1 MTFDLGYSDPAWRFA
16 NWSNGE
22 MAKYGEKWAKRMG
35 RSPYPVMTT
44 EDICKMPVGD
54 LFGPNAIMLMWATSP
69 KIADGSAHAVL
80 KAWGFTAVTIG
91 FVWIKMNPSGKG
103 LHMGLGYH
111 SRQNAE
117 FIFIA
122 TRGKGLPRVATD
134 VHSVITYPRG
144 RHSAKPPI
152 ARNRIERLYG
162 DVSRVELF
170 ARDVVPNW
178 SRYGNEVV
186 CSEGTEPLWDYLI
199 PPIEAILD
207 EDEFQGLP
215 VEDTLQTSWDNGEQI
230 RLM

>member
-1 MTFDLGYSDPAWRFA
+1 MSLFELAYLDCPWRFK
-16 NWSNGE
+16 NWSLTE
-22 MAKYGEKWAKRMG
+22 YAKYGEKWAKRMG

-54 LFGPNAIMLMWATSP
+54 LMAKNSLILLWATSP
-69 KIADGSAHAVL
+69 KMEDAFQVMKAYGFKYINVL
-80 KAWGFTAVTIG
+80 FTWA
-91 FVWIKMNPSGKG
+91 KLNPSGIG
-103 LHMGLGYH
+103 WHFGLGYH
-111 SRQNAE
+111 SRQNTE
-117 FIFIA
+117 FVLLGA
-122 TRGKGLPRVATD
+122 RGKGLSRVAND
-134 VHSVITYPRG
+134 VSSLIIYPRG

-162 DVSRVELF
+162 DVSRVEIF
-170 ARDVVPNW
+170 SRDVVPGW
-178 SRYGNEVV
+178 ARYGNEVV

-215 VEDTLQTSWDNGEQI
+215 VEDTIQTSWDNGEQI